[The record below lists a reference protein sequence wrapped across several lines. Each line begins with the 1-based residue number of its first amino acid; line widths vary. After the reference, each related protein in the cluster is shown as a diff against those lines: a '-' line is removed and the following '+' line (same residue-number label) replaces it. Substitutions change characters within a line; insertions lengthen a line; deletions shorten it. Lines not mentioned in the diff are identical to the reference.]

1 MSTTTERLTFVKS
14 LSTSS
19 NYISPP
25 NIFQP
30 AQLCTQ
36 LKIMKALEDDT
47 EYKMKTL
54 RESDLDVHDL
64 DAVRQ
69 KLKDRQHGNDFID
82 EVEDGQKKTEL
93 YIKALEREITKRRQV
108 VELLTHG
115 NMYYKSLLDEAT
127 IVATVRS
134 HGVAF

>member
-1 MSTTTERLTFVKS
+1 M
-14 LSTSS
+14 
-19 NYISPP
+19 
-25 NIFQP
+25 
-30 AQLCTQ
+30 CTQ

-64 DAVRQ
+64 DSVRQ

-127 IVATVRS
+127 IVATVRKLKCYNIS
-134 HGVAF
+134 LG